1 MKLGAS
7 IACCVLCWGC
17 SSEPDQSGFAV
28 LGVVVENQAGGA
40 AEIACEPLPFLPG
53 SHRLTE
59 YVIEGAFTVTLFSS
73 LDAARLSFDED
84 SVPLADDLQISR
96 EALQAEYET
105 EIAVLLSGGDT
116 FVVRVASG
124 CAP

>member
-1 MKLGAS
+1 MLA
-7 IACCVLCWGC
+7 I
-17 SSEPDQSGFAV
+17 
-28 LGVVVENQAGGA
+28 VVENEAGGS

-73 LDAARLSFDED
+73 SDAARLSFDEN
-84 SVPLADDLQISR
+84 SLPLADDLQISR
-96 EALQAEYET
+96 EALQGEYET
-105 EIAVLLSGGDT
+105 ELALVLSGGDT
-116 FVVRVASG
+116 FVVRVASE